1 MVAPSARR
9 TSRAMASG
17 GGPPLVGGGGCDGS
31 RRPGS
36 VPPEGAGGGT
46 HAAAE
51 DRRGGVEV
59 APAVREADVLDGFI
73 GAVTRSLRWRAKS
86 LLRLSSVEDALV
98 GR

>member
-1 MVAPSARR
+1 
-9 TSRAMASG
+9 
-17 GGPPLVGGGGCDGS
+17 
-31 RRPGS
+31 
-36 VPPEGAGGGT
+36 
-46 HAAAE
+46 
-51 DRRGGVEV
+51 VEV